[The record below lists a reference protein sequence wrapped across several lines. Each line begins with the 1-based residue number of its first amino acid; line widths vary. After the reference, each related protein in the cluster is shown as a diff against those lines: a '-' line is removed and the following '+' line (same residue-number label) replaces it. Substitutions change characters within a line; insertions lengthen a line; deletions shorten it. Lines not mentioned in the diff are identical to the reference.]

1 MAVAEHAWHAAE
13 EEPRAMGLP
22 LPNSKLAMWLFLA
35 TEIMFFSGLIG
46 AYIVQRFGAPHWPR
60 PEEMH
65 LVVALGAFNTFVL
78 ICSSVT
84 VVLALKALHEQDSR
98 RSALYLLATF
108 LLGGVFMVVKVIEYT
123 DKWRHHLLP
132 GQIIET
138 VPSLVQEAL
147 TQRRHLAAEQGKK
160 AEEDAVFV
168 ALDRFYRYNIGNAP
182 LTDAAALA
190 WYQELRASFPKEN
203 WPEITN
209 AQELRNRLTELVRQ
223 RRVELKDKKLAHDA
237 ALEELEALQLA
248 AHGIPMSKRQQAVHY
263 HYLSEQKY
271 PQAHLPHLHLYGNA
285 WSSFYFTLTGIHAL
299 HVLGGMVIF
308 AVLLV
313 FYVLGRF
320 GPDKAIWVENAGLY
334 WHFVDIVWIFLF
346 PLLYLIG

>member
-1 MAVAEHAWHAAE
+1 MAVSGHALHAE
-13 EEPRAMGLP
+13 ESRAMGLP
-22 LPNSKLAMWLFLA
+22 LPNAKLAMWLFLA

-84 VVLALKALHEQDSR
+84 VVLALKALHEEKTQQ
-98 RSALYLLATF
+98 AAMFLLMTF

-132 GQIIET
+132 GQVIES
-138 VPSLVQEAL
+138 VPALVQEAL
-147 TQRRHLAAEQGKK
+147 AERRQVAQQQNKK
-160 AEEDAVFV
+160 PEEDAVFV
-168 ALDRFYRYNIGNAP
+168 ALDRFYRYNIGNAR
-182 LTDAAALA
+182 L
-190 WYQELRASFPKEN
+190 QPKEALQWYN
-203 WPEITN
+203 EIRTAF
-209 AQELRNRLTELVRQ
+209 AQANLPVLTRGEEVAERVAELVRQ
-223 RRVELKDKKLAHDA
+223 RRAALKQQRLAHDPL
-237 ALEELEALQLA
+237 LEELEALSLA
-248 AHGIPMSKRQQAVHY
+248 AHGIRMSKRQQAVHY

-271 PQAHLPHLHLYGNA
+271 REAHLPELRLYGNT

-299 HVLGGMVIF
+299 HVLGGMVVF

-313 FYVLGRF
+313 FYLLGRL
-320 GPDKAIWVENAGLY
+320 GPDKALWVENAGLY

>member
-1 MAVAEHAWHAAE
+1 MAVSEHALHA
-13 EEPRAMGLP
+13 EEPRTMGLP
-22 LPNSKLAMWLFLA
+22 LPNAKLAMWLFLA

-84 VVLALKALHEQDSR
+84 VVLALKALHEEKTQQ
-98 RSALYLLATF
+98 AAMFLLATF
-108 LLGGVFMVVKVIEYT
+108 LLGGVFMVVKAIEYT

-132 GQIIET
+132 GQVIES
-138 VPSLVQEAL
+138 VPALVQEAL
-147 TQRRHLAAEQGKK
+147 AERRQVAQQQNKK
-160 AEEDAVFV
+160 PEEDAVFV
-168 ALDRFYRYNIGNAP
+168 ALDRFYRYNIGNAR
-182 LTDAAALA
+182 L
-190 WYQELRASFPKEN
+190 QPKEALQWYN
-203 WPEITN
+203 EIRTAF
-209 AQELRNRLTELVRQ
+209 AQANLPVLTRGEEVAERVAELVRQ
-223 RRVELKDKKLAHDA
+223 RRAELKQQRLAHDPL
-237 ALEELEALQLA
+237 LEELEALSLA

-271 PQAHLPHLHLYGNA
+271 REAHLPELRLYGNT

-299 HVLGGMVIF
+299 HVLGGMVVF

-313 FYVLGRF
+313 FYLLGRL
-320 GPDKAIWVENAGLY
+320 GPDKALWVENAGLY